1 MSRKYLLSLLIG
13 FLAFSIGYIYYTK
26 FYVEGFVGTPQNNEA
41 PIINSEGEKTTSDT
55 AVNLVTSLKS
65 LLSGVINQSDK
76 NTFTYIEQNSKI
88 PNYEN
93 LMFYLSSFSDFTSYD
108 VKQKAYQAES
118 NKWYNHISNTDPFNI
133 ISSTAL
139 PVSIR
144 PPNGLPLLNKQLVGP
159 PSDQLNISNLSMDS
173 FTMSFLVKNN
183 DFVFEGL
190 NPIELFKVF
199 VESPNYIKI
208 LLEPHATDATKV
220 NLVTIFG
227 SIEDRYVIP
236 IAKLALKAGGNK
248 VLMTVTYN
256 KNEKP
261 APKLYVFIGE
271 AQFSSSAITTP
282 PVFILG
288 NSRIEINSTQK
299 WDAVLYSFMYF
310 KNTINLETH
319 KKLIDYF
326 ELQTSGISSMVEQL
340 KQLSDNQI
348 NEINKLIESQSLT
361 ISDISSQLE
370 KCKIIESKYA
380 KDKEDK
386 DVQKWM
392 VNMDGYKV
400 VSSDDLQKCTLLKVN
415 NIFSSVDKGEPTTTD
430 QDGLTSDSETVKT
443 EEEEK
448 FMVKKPEYLKGV
460 NVINPIL
467 DKVESNS
474 KNLKNKIDNYFT

>member
-1 MSRKYLLSLLIG
+1 MSRKYLLSLFIG
-13 FLAFSIGYIYYTK
+13 FLAFTIGYVYYTK
-26 FYVEGFVGTPQNNEA
+26 FYVEGFVGETNSNDIPAANGGAAEETTNDA
-41 PIINSEGEKTTSDT
+41 AANLINS
-55 AVNLVTSLKS
+55 LKA
-65 LLSGVINQSDK
+65 LLSGVINQSDT
-76 NTFTYIEQNSKI
+76 NTFTYVETNSKI

-108 VKQKAYQAES
+108 TKQKAYQAES

-159 PSDQLNISNLSMDS
+159 PSDQLNIKNFTMDS

-183 DFVFEGL
+183 DFVFENS

-208 LLEPHATDATKV
+208 LLEPHATDTTKV

-248 VLMTVTYN
+248 VLMTITYN
-256 KNEKP
+256 KDEKP
-261 APKLYVFIGE
+261 SPKLYVFIGE
-271 AQFSSSAITTP
+271 SQFSSSVITTP

-288 NSRIEINSTQK
+288 NSKIEINSTQK
-299 WDAVLYSFMYF
+299 WDAILYSFMYF
-310 KNTINLETH
+310 KNTINLEMH
-319 KKLIDYF
+319 KKLTEYF
-326 ELQTSGISSMVEQL
+326 DLQMSGISSMVDQL
-340 KQLSDNQI
+340 KQLSDNQV

-380 KDKEDK
+380 KEKEDK

-392 VNMDGYKV
+392 VNMEGYKT

-415 NIFSSVDKGEPTTTD
+415 NVFAAEEKKTTS
-430 QDGLTSDSETVKT
+430 TSDKEETGAG
-443 EEEEK
+443 EEK
-448 FMVKKPEYLKGV
+448 FMVKIPDYLKGV
-460 NVINPIL
+460 DSINPSL
-467 DKVESNS
+467 DKVTSNS
-474 KNLKNKIDNYFT
+474 KDLNKKIDNNFA